1 MPLLRLFFH
10 FSSLFVICS
19 AQGAPWSDEDT
30 AIIFKK
36 VDKLLVVP
44 GQVRNKYLELHPEAP
59 SYHPK
64 TNPNAQKVTLTVLI
78 CSN

>member
-1 MPLLRLFFH
+1 MLLLRLLFH

-36 VDKLLVVP
+36 VGKLLSNPVM
-44 GQVRNKYLELHPEAP
+44 VRGRYLELHPEAAWNP
-59 SYHPK
+59 Q
-64 TNPNAQKVTLTVLI
+64 TTPNAQKVTLTVLI

>member
-1 MPLLRLFFH
+1 MLLLRLLFH

-36 VDKLLVVP
+36 VGKLLSNPVMVQ
-44 GQVRNKYLELHPEAP
+44 GRYRELHPEAP
-59 SYHPK
+59 SYPPQ
-64 TNPNAQKVTLTVLI
+64 TTPNAQKVTLTVLI